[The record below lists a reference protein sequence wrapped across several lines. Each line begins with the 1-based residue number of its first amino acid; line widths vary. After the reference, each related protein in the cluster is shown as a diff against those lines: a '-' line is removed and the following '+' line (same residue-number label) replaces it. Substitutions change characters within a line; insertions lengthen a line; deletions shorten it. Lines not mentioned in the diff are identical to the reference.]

1 MKRLFDTFKNHPS
14 DAGETYFQ
22 HLIFTA
28 GMAAQ
33 MFLCGIVL
41 LIHGLL
47 PFLFIYTA
55 STRMKKCHEVLLKR
69 AAQASEKH

>member
-1 MKRLFDTFKNHPS
+1 MKRFVDAFKDHPS

-22 HLIFTA
+22 HLLFTA

-55 STRMKKCHEVLLKR
+55 STRMKKCNETLLKR
-69 AAQASEKH
+69 AADAAEKH